1 MVSHF
6 FIKKQ
11 IDCFFSILQAV
22 FYAFLGQ
29 FTLFFSV
36 FVHIQVVIN
45 LFLHKKIARV
55 LLVFL

>member
-11 IDCFFSILQAV
+11 IGYFFSAFQAV

-36 FVHIQVVIN
+36 FANIQVVGYP
-45 LFLHKKIARV
+45 
-55 LLVFL
+55 VFTQ

>member
-11 IDCFFSILQAV
+11 IGCFFSILQAV

-36 FVHIQVVIN
+36 FANIQVVN
-45 LFLHKKIARV
+45 HP
-55 LLVFL
+55 VFTQ